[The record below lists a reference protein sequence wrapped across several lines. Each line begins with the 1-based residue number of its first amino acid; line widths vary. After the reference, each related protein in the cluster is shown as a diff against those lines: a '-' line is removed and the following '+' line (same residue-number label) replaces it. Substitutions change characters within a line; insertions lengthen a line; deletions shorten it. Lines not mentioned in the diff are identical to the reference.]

1 MTSPRSKKF
10 AVSFLPRTAKNL
22 GYCIVQQFVVKRCPI
37 ATAYEKRDVYVENT
51 GMLSNQFYGTI
62 FGSG

>member
-1 MTSPRSKKF
+1 MTIPRSTKL
-10 AVSFLPRTAKNL
+10 AVPFVPRTAENL

-51 GMLSNQFYGTI
+51 GMLSNQFYGTV
-62 FGSG
+62 F